1 MSDPMLLE
9 LFKTELET
17 QCAIL
22 SSGLLALEEESDNAE
37 TQAELM
43 RAAHSLKGAA
53 RIADLPAIVTVAHAL
68 EDCFVA
74 AQEGRIPVGQ
84 SLIDLALEV
93 NDWFGEAAQLEPE
106 ALEDALAKQTAKAE
120 ELQHRL
126 EALLA
131 GKPTETPLA
140 TPPPAAE
147 PSPPAEEEQTWE
159 VDESLLDL
167 LKSELETQVAELN
180 EQLLALEE
188 RGPEPEILSALMRA
202 AHSVKG
208 AGRIVGFDPM
218 VRAAHTLEDY
228 YDLAIRESRSELDQH
243 QIDRTF
249 AFCDLLQEG
258 AGADAADFREVLL
271 GLVPSFEAIAS
282 GESPQ
287 LTAAPA
293 SLPAAESDDLPQSEW
308 QVDES
313 LLDLLKSELETQSA
327 ELNTQLLALEEKGP
341 DSQVLSALMRAA
353 HSVKGA
359 GRIVGFDPMVKAA
372 HRIEDYFDRAGREKP
387 DQLDQAEIDRTFAFC
402 DLLQKAAETDLS
414 RFKAVLMETVPEFE
428 RLAGE
433 RFDPPAPTVK
443 QAVVAEEKPES
454 ASTPPEASK
463 RPKRQEEDRALKVS
477 AERMNRIMGLASEIL
492 VERNQFEPVVKGFL
506 RIKSAKLDLARTL
519 AQLQLVA
526 GKEPQARELLM
537 VAREQL
543 DQGRRMINEQF
554 DQLEAM
560 NAQGMKLA
568 NQLYQETLSSR
579 MRPFQEGVQGFP
591 RLVRDI
597 SRQLNKRVKYE
608 LLGAHTRVDRDVLS
622 KLEAPLNHIIRNG
635 LDHGMEAPEERQA
648 VGKPPEG
655 RLTVEARHRAGM
667 LLVTVQDDG
676 RGIDPAKVRNR
687 VIDRGLATAD
697 MLEKM
702 TESEVLEFLFLPG
715 FSTANQVSEISG
727 RGVGLDVVQ
736 TMVQEEGGSVR
747 VTSKIGSGTTFH
759 LNLPVTRSVMRAM
772 ITEIC
777 GDPYGFPLARIE
789 RVLALPTE
797 AIRQVEG
804 RTFCEDDGANIGLV
818 AAGEVLGLPPAQRE
832 REKVSLVIF
841 EENNQRYAVEVDR
854 ILGER
859 DCVVRPI
866 DTRLGRIPDVSAVS
880 IMEDG
885 SPMWLIDVDDMV
897 RSIDTLLSEGRLG
910 RGRRAVSKGAEESA
924 KRQVLV
930 VDDSLT
936 VREIER
942 KLLERNGYEVD
953 VAVDGMEGWNA
964 ARLGQ
969 YDLIVSDVDMP
980 RMNGIEFI
988 KRLRQDSR
996 LVSVPVIIVSYKDR
1010 EEDRLRGMEAG
1021 ASHYLTKSSF
1031 QDDTFI
1037 ETVEDLIGR

>member
-17 QCAIL
+17 QTASL
-22 SSGLLALEEESDNAE
+22 SNGLLALEEEPGNAAN
-37 TQAELM
+37 QAEVM

-53 RIADLPAIVTVAHAL
+53 RIADLPAIVAVAHAM

-74 AQEGRIPVGQ
+74 AQEGKIPVDPP
-84 SLIDLALEV
+84 LIDLALEV
-93 NDWFGEAAQLEPE
+93 NDWFSETGKLAPE
-106 ALEDALAKQTAKAE
+106 ALETALAEQTAKAD
-120 ELQHRL
+120 ELQQRF

-131 GKPTETPLA
+131 GKPLEKQPASPTTE
-140 TPPPAAE
+140 PPPSPAA
-147 PSPPAEEEQTWE
+147 TDWE

-167 LKSELETQVAELN
+167 LKSELETQVADLN
-180 EQLLALEE
+180 NQLLALEE
-188 RGPEPEILSALMRA
+188 NGPEPEILSALMRA

-218 VRAAHTLEDY
+218 VRAAHALEDY
-228 YDLAIRESRSELDQH
+228 YDHAIREKATELDQH
-243 QIDRTF
+243 Q
-249 AFCDLLQEG
+249 L
-258 AGADAADFREVLL
+258 
-271 GLVPSFEAIAS
+271 
-282 GESPQ
+282 
-287 LTAAPA
+287 
-293 SLPAAESDDLPQSEW
+293 
-308 QVDES
+308 
-313 LLDLLKSELETQSA
+313 
-327 ELNTQLLALEEKGP
+327 
-341 DSQVLSALMRAA
+341 
-353 HSVKGA
+353 
-359 GRIVGFDPMVKAA
+359 
-372 HRIEDYFDRAGREKP
+372 
-387 DQLDQAEIDRTFAFC
+387 DRTFAFC
-402 DLLQKAAETDLS
+402 DLLQKAAESDLS
-414 RFKAVLMETVPEFE
+414 RFKGTLLESVSDFE

-433 RFDPPAPTVK
+433 RFEVAKPAEPTDRPVASEEAPPSS
-443 QAVVAEEKPES
+443 AETPQS
-454 ASTPPEASK
+454 AG

-506 RIKSAKLDLARTL
+506 HIKSAKLDLARTL

-526 GKEPQARELLM
+526 GKDPQARELLM

-543 DQGRRMINEQF
+543 DQGRRIINEQF

-591 RLVRDI
+591 RLVRDV

-608 LLGAHTRVDRDVLS
+608 LLGAQTRVDRDVLA
-622 KLEAPLNHIIRNG
+622 KLEAPLNHIIRNA
-635 LDHGMEAPEERQA
+635 LDHGMERPEEREA
-648 VGKPPEG
+648 AGKPPEG

-667 LLVTVQDDG
+667 LLVTVQDNG
-676 RGIDPAKVRNR
+676 RGIDANKVRTR
-687 VIDRGLATAD
+687 VIDRGLATAE

-702 TESEVLEFLFLPG
+702 SESEVLEFLFLPG
-715 FSTANQVSEISG
+715 FSTAKQVTEISG

-736 TMVQEEGGSVR
+736 NMVQEEGGSVR
-747 VTSKIGSGTTFH
+747 ITSKIGVGTTFH

-789 RVLALPTE
+789 RVLALPPE

-804 RTFCEDDGANIGLV
+804 RTFFEFDGANIGLV
-818 AAGEVLGLPPAQRE
+818 AAGEVLGLPAIQRD
-832 REKVSLVIF
+832 REKVSMVMF

-866 DTRLGRIPDVSAVS
+866 DARLGRIPDVSAVS

-910 RGRRAVSKGAEESA
+910 RRRRTVTKGEGEKA

-942 KLLERNGYEVD
+942 KLLERHGYEVD

-988 KRLRQDSR
+988 KRVRQDAR

-1037 ETVEDLIGR
+1037 QTVEDLIGR